1 MITCIVAMD
10 EQAHIGFQGHMP
22 WHIPEELYLFQQ
34 LTLHH
39 TILMGRK
46 TWESIGRPLPERK
59 MLIASRTKHE
69 YPYEQVQIVKDV
81 TAILQYYQH
90 SKEELM
96 VCGGREIYQLSLP
109 YAHRIYISIIK
120 GIYPSDTSFPSY
132 DESDFIC
139 MERIEYAS
147 FTWYYFQREKDV
159 SCDL

>member
-59 MLIASRTKHE
+59 MLIPSRTKHE

-96 VCGGREIYQLSLP
+96 VCGGREIYQLSLQ

-147 FTWYYFQREKDV
+147 FTWYYFQRKKDV

>member
-139 MERIEYAS
+139 IERIEYAS
-147 FTWYYFQREKDV
+147 FTWYYFQRKKDV

>member
-69 YPYEQVQIVKDV
+69 YPYEQVQIVKGV

-147 FTWYYFQREKDV
+147 FTWYYFQRKKDV

>member
-96 VCGGREIYQLSLP
+96 VCGGRETYQLSLP

-147 FTWYYFQREKDV
+147 FTWYYFQRKKDV

>member
-46 TWESIGRPLPERK
+46 TWESIGHPLPERK

-147 FTWYYFQREKDV
+147 FTWYYFQRKKDV

>member
-22 WHIPEELYLFQQ
+22 RHIPEELYLFQQ

-69 YPYEQVQIVKDV
+69 YPYEQVQSVKDV
-81 TAILQYYQH
+81 TAILEYYQH

-120 GIYPSDTSFPSY
+120 GIYSSDTSFPSY

-139 MERIEYAS
+139 MECIEYAS
-147 FTWYYFQREKDV
+147 FTWYYFQRKKDV
-159 SCDL
+159 SCGL

>member
-139 MERIEYAS
+139 MERIESAS
-147 FTWYYFQREKDV
+147 FTWYYFQRKKDV

>member
-90 SKEELM
+90 SKEEL
-96 VCGGREIYQLSLP
+96 RKRNLSAFLAICAS
-109 YAHRIYISIIK
+109 YLYIHHQRHLSIRYK
-120 GIYPSDTSFPSY
+120 LSF
-132 DESDFIC
+132 
-139 MERIEYAS
+139 
-147 FTWYYFQREKDV
+147 
-159 SCDL
+159 L

>member
-1 MITCIVAMD
+1 M
-10 EQAHIGFQGHMP
+10 
-22 WHIPEELYLFQQ
+22 
-34 LTLHH
+34 
-39 TILMGRK
+39 
-46 TWESIGRPLPERK
+46 
-59 MLIASRTKHE
+59 
-69 YPYEQVQIVKDV
+69 KDV

-147 FTWYYFQREKDV
+147 FTWYYFQRKKDV